1 MVQPVCRSERVRP
14 ETSSLWAPLHEQLW
28 KLQVLLS
35 ERLHCDSR
43 WLLHQWV
50 ISSSW
55 RTKSVQSCAFIWSFS
70 QLQTPEPALSLTVS
84 MVVRR
89 SRGRSAA
96 SARLQGCSLDRM
108 NGLVSVRNMIWGLLI
123 HLVSETVG
131 QREDG
136 SFTSFFMLMLFC
148 RVYMQIRDS
157 SEFYSSVIIKTMRLF
172 LFGFQLSWL

>member
-1 MVQPVCRSERVRP
+1 MQLVCRSERVRP

-35 ERLHCDSR
+35 ERLHGDPW

-50 ISSSW
+50 MSSSW
-55 RTKSVQSCAFIWSFS
+55 RTKSEQSRAFIWSFS
-70 QLQTPEPALSLTVS
+70 CLQTPEPALSLTVS

-123 HLVSETVG
+123 YLVSFSDSGSERRR
-131 QREDG
+131 QRFHFILHADVILPCLYADKG
-136 SFTSFFMLMLFC
+136 FFWIL
-148 RVYMQIRDS
+148 
-157 SEFYSSVIIKTMRLF
+157 
-172 LFGFQLSWL
+172 QLCNY

>member
-1 MVQPVCRSERVRP
+1 MVQLVCRSERVRP

-35 ERLHCDSR
+35 ERLHSDPW

-50 ISSSW
+50 MSSSW
-55 RTKSVQSCAFIWSFS
+55 RTKSDQSCKFIWSFS
-70 QLQTPEPALSLTVS
+70 RLQTPEPALSLTVS

-108 NGLVSVRNMIWGLLI
+108 NGLVSVRNMIWGLLYLSCVFLRQWI
-123 HLVSETVG
+123 WEKTAAIPLHSSCWCYFA
-131 QREDG
+131 
-136 SFTSFFMLMLFC
+136 SFVC
-148 RVYMQIRDS
+148 RSGI
-157 SEFYSSVIIKTMRLF
+157 F
-172 LFGFQLSWL
+172 LNSTTP

>member
-1 MVQPVCRSERVRP
+1 MVQRVCRSERVWP

-35 ERLHCDSR
+35 ERLHGDPW

-50 ISSSW
+50 MSSSW
-55 RTKSVQSCAFIWSFS
+55 RVKSDQSCAFIWSFS
-70 QLQTPEPALSLTVS
+70 RLQTPEPALSLTVS

-108 NGLVSVRNMIWGLLI
+108 NGLVLVRNMIWGLLI
-123 HLVSETVG
+123 YLVSSLRPAVSS
-131 QREDG
+131 R
-136 SFTSFFMLMLFC
+136 STSFFMLMLFC
-148 RVYMQIRDS
+148 LVCMQIRDFY
-157 SEFYSSVIIKTMRLF
+157 EFYSSVIIKTMWLF
-172 LFGFQLSWL
+172 LLGFQLSWL